1 MEQND
6 TGKMPD
12 NWNGNALKTVIKWI
26 LFLTAASA
34 MSVFFGCSKES
45 RPPVYRLRVWID
57 PAGNRIEGLM
67 SVGNPPSSRF
77 FLNNRFKI
85 LGMSADG
92 QTIPYRRDTTAYM
105 PYTVGTVVQLDTV
118 IRGELRIEYEGT
130 LPDTVN
136 GVNMIKPGLVELAL
150 YAAWYPMFEKSKL
163 FDFELQ
169 ADMPSDFISVS
180 NGVLKRRSS
189 REGRTLTRWASLKPG
204 FDIVLL
210 ASPRLRLVE
219 EKRKGVQIEMAFSKL
234 PPDYIE
240 AKKDSLIRA
249 MDRLSS
255 FYGPP
260 RVKGFLRFVYS
271 PRNGWGYSRIPFF
284 VVPEE
289 YALTLWDRPFGREM
303 DFHGAAHEM
312 AHFWWM
318 IADAETPDD
327 WINEGLAE
335 YSAFR
340 VSEACSGPAFARR
353 LADEYRRH
361 ASKSR
366 TATPIAETRMDSEDV
381 YVNRYE
387 KTALIFIEAG
397 NRFGTEPMDR
407 FLKSLHSRFAGS
419 RKATTALFLEEAG
432 KRLGSDAEA
441 YFRKC
446 LFDGAYGTGE
456 RNAGYE

>member
-1 MEQND
+1 MTRNETPND
-6 TGKMPD
+6 AEKTPD
-12 NWNGNALKTVIKWI
+12 NWNGNALKALTRRI
-26 LFLTAASA
+26 LLLT
-34 MSVFFGCSKES
+34 MVSVMFVLFGCSKES
-45 RPPVYRLRVWID
+45 PSPLYRLRVWID

-67 SVGNPPSSRF
+67 SVENPPSSRF

-85 LGMSADG
+85 LGVSANG
-92 QTIPYRRDTTAYM
+92 QTVPYRRDTTVYM

-130 LPDTVN
+130 LPDTVH
-136 GVNMIKPGLVELAL
+136 GVNMINPGLVELAL
-150 YAAWYPMFEKSKL
+150 YAAWYPMFQKAKL

-169 ADMPSDFISVS
+169 ADLPSDFISLS
-180 NGVLKRRSS
+180 NGVLKKRSV
-189 REGRTLTRWASLKPG
+189 REGRTLARWTSLKPG

-210 ASPRLRLVE
+210 ASPRLKLVE

-234 PPDYIE
+234 PPDRIE
-240 AKKDSLIRA
+240 SKKDSLVSA

-289 YALTLWDRPFGREM
+289 YALTLWGRPFGQEM

-340 VSEACSGPAFARR
+340 VSEASSGPAFTGR
-353 LADEYRRH
+353 LVDEYKRH

-387 KTALIFIEAG
+387 KTALVFIEAG

-419 RKATTALFLEEAG
+419 RKATTALFLEEAR
-432 KRLGSDAEA
+432 KRLGADAEA

-446 LFDGAYGTGE
+446 LFDGAYGTDQ
-456 RNAGYE
+456 